1 MSDNGLLENANT
13 RTCYQD
19 AKSDQ
24 SDDDLVSLSSA
35 ESESSH
41 FSDNNEIDQTTQPH
55 PPSVATEN
63 TEHPSVATETT
74 EHTQTDNCSVSS
86 DGWFK
91 VEANVTETTPTQ
103 PLPMV
108 GQSNSQGTESCA
120 SSAKTV
126 EVLSSSVQDPS
137 SFTSLEDTETE
148 TGSIVSASPLP
159 QTEDAATSLSSI
171 EELRR
176 NQQQD
181 TSVNEEQLATG
192 GEVGRTGTEETD
204 VASGGEKSGRMSPY
218 LMINKEGNIA
228 RVTEFESPG
237 LLYARPTSKNNKSE
251 LVADEVAVDVL
262 EKYDGEEGAEV
273 EGEDSEDAEENSYEV
288 GLSEGVSL
296 IDPDVLGD
304 LERRAKVI
312 AGNLNHVMD
321 NLRNSLHAL

>member
-1 MSDNGLLENANT
+1 MHPSPIQYPVASQPHELIAYRLSNACSLCYSIMTVKYPVPHRWSRYSLGFFLSDNGLLENANT
-13 RTCYQD
+13 TCYQD

-176 NQQQD
+176 NQQQGVH
-181 TSVNEEQLATG
+181 TCMYCTVC
-192 GEVGRTGTEETD
+192 EVCH
-204 VASGGEKSGRMSPY
+204 
-218 LMINKEGNIA
+218 NHN
-228 RVTEFESPG
+228 
-237 LLYARPTSKNNKSE
+237 LLYMHLFHLCYIVNLLIVSHPCPLYPWIIPIFIYLTMSE
-251 LVADEVAVDVL
+251 IIVCVVVH
-262 EKYDGEEGAEV
+262 
-273 EGEDSEDAEENSYEV
+273 SEDNPCEYSNFVY
-288 GLSEGVSL
+288 
-296 IDPDVLGD
+296 
-304 LERRAKVI
+304 
-312 AGNLNHVMD
+312 
-321 NLRNSLHAL
+321 